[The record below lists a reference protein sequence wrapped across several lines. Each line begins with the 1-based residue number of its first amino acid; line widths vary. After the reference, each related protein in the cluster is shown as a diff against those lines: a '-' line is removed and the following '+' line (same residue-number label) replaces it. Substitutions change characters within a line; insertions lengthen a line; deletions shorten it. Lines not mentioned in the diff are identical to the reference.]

1 LKTEEEILEAL
12 NFDLYIENYIMDV
25 VGSYKLADLE
35 RDEFYCISEILMLR
49 NSDVFWKTT
58 VLTSLVKMVRFL
70 PLDNSGELKND
81 LIELTK
87 SKEG

>member
-1 LKTEEEILEAL
+1 
-12 NFDLYIENYIMDV
+12 
-25 VGSYKLADLE
+25 
-35 RDEFYCISEILMLR
+35 MLR